1 MKNFSEKFE
10 FIFMAILDFMIFAL
24 CCIPVAG
31 VIMAENGA
39 VTDIAVLSA
48 IPAVALGAL
57 LWAHLAD

>member
-10 FIFMAILDFMIFAL
+10 FIFMGILAFMVFVL
-24 CCIPVAG
+24 CCIPAYA
-31 VIMAENGA
+31 IMAENGA
-39 VTDIAVLSA
+39 FTDIAVLLA